1 MSKVDRS
8 RRTGSPPAPYLAA
21 IAQVAP
27 RFLDLDASLERAVAA
42 IGEAASNG
50 ARLVV
55 FGETWLPGYPVW
67 ADAGIPWEGGDTKE
81 AYARLHRNAVEIPG
95 PAVDVL
101 AVAARTHRVHVA
113 IGVNERDARY
123 SRGSLYNTLLYLSDA
138 GEVLGAHRKLVP
150 THSERVI
157 WGQGDGSTLHVL
169 DTPLGRLGGLI
180 CWEHWMPLT
189 RFAMHAKG
197 EQVHVAV
204 WPDMPENH
212 YIASR
217 SYAFEGRS
225 YVLCAGL
232 FLRLAD
238 VPDDVPMRERLS
250 DLADEDGLLLAGG
263 SGVIAPNGE
272 WVAGPVERQEAI
284 VYAEIDLARIA
295 EEQQALDSVGHYNR
309 PDVFR
314 LAVDETAREPVT
326 WEIGEPPPA

>member
-8 RRTGSPPAPYLAA
+8 LRAGSTPPYVAA

-27 RFLDLDASLERAVAA
+27 KFLDLDASLERAVAA
-42 IGEAASNG
+42 IGEAAAGG

-67 ADAGIPWEGGDTKE
+67 ADAGIPWEGAVAKA
-81 AYARLHRNAVEIPG
+81 AYAQLQRNSVEIPG

-101 AVAARTHRVHVA
+101 AAAARKHRVHVV

-157 WGQGDGSTLHVL
+157 WGQGDGSTLHVF
-169 DTPLGRLGGLI
+169 DTALGRLGGLI

-197 EQVHVAV
+197 EQVHVAA
-204 WPDMPENH
+204 WPDMPEIH
-212 YIASR
+212 HIASR
-217 SYAFEGRS
+217 SYAFEARS

-232 FLRLAD
+232 VLRLAD
-238 VPDDVPMRERLS
+238 VQVEGPLLEHLS
-250 DLADEDGLLLAGG
+250 DMADDDGLLLTGG
-263 SGVIAPNGE
+263 SGIIAPDGE
-272 WVAGPVERQEAI
+272 WIAGPVAGQEAI
-284 VYAEIDLARIA
+284 VYAELDLGRID
-295 EEQQALDSVGHYNR
+295 EEHQALDTVGHYNR

-314 LAVDETAREPVT
+314 LIVDETAREPVT
-326 WEIGEPPPA
+326 WETAEPPPA